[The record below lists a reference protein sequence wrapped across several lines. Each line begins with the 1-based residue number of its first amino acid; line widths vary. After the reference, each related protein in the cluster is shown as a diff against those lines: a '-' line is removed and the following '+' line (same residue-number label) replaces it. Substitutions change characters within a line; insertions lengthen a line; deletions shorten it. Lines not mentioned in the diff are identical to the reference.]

1 MIKKNERNR
10 KVWEI
15 SKKMKG
21 IREWRKVL
29 RTYMMPI
36 QIKEQGHM
44 KKMEESNKKIQGTYK
59 RVNESNEEIKEISN
73 ETKEIYEKKRNE
85 RYKKV

>member
-1 MIKKNERNR
+1 MNNKEIDSKTKEIYDKKNERNL

-21 IREWRKVL
+21 IRKWRKVL

-36 QIKEQGHM
+36 Q
-44 KKMEESNKKIQGTYK
+44 KKN
-59 RVNESNEEIKEISN
+59 
-73 ETKEIYEKKRNE
+73 
-85 RYKKV
+85 